1 MALDTPIIFIL
12 FRRPETTRR
21 VFEEIRRAKPRRLF
35 LVADGPR
42 GPQDDAA
49 CRLAREV
56 VADIDWECET
66 SRYYA
71 EKNLG
76 VATRV
81 SSGITKAFEHVEEAI
96 ILEDDTLP
104 SPFFFQYCESL
115 LEYWRRDEKVFH
127 ISGINFLHGKSASG
141 DSSYYFHRHPAIWG
155 WATWKRAWS
164 HYDLRLP
171 DWPWHQKNGLL
182 QRNLR
187 TQTAIKQWDQ
197 IFDLHYDND
206 DPWTWDYHWTYATW
220 VKSGLAASPR
230 QNLVTNLGFGKD
242 ATHTGNAE
250 APDLPIDPKHTETI
264 IHPLESAVHEEFNLL
279 MERHIYGK
287 PPNKLRRG
295 LSKLWK
301 LVYK

>member
-1 MALDTPIIFIL
+1 M
-12 FRRPETTRR
+12 ETGMESLRSTTS
-21 VFEEIRRAKPRRLF
+21 
-35 LVADGPR
+35 
-42 GPQDDAA
+42 
-49 CRLAREV
+49 RLAM
-56 VADIDWECET
+56 A
-66 SRYYA
+66 
-71 EKNLG
+71 
-76 VATRV
+76 
-81 SSGITKAFEHVEEAI
+81 
-96 ILEDDTLP
+96 P
-104 SPFFFQYCESL
+104 
-115 LEYWRRDEKVFH
+115 
-127 ISGINFLHGKSASG
+127 
-141 DSSYYFHRHPAIWG
+141 
-155 WATWKRAWS
+155 
-164 HYDLRLP
+164 
-171 DWPWHQKNGLL
+171 KNGLL

-206 DPWTWDYHWTYATW
+206 DPWTWDCHWAYATW
-220 VKSGLAASPR
+220 GKSALAASPR

-242 ATHTGNAE
+242 STHTGNAE